1 MGKKAR
7 LNKDALFKLL
17 KYEPHAGQML
27 VHRSRARKRVLACG
41 VRWGKSTLAAMEA
54 IAAAMEPRE
63 SSIGWVAAPTYDLS
77 KRIFDIIVSTVTAR
91 LSHRIIALKEHEHR
105 LILLN
110 LGGGKSEIRC
120 KSADSPVSLLGEGLD
135 WLIIDEA
142 SRIKSTIWEGHLS
155 QRLIDKKGW
164 ALIISTP
171 RGKGWFYDAW
181 RRGQGRDSEYE
192 SWNAPSWSNPL
203 LDASVIEAE
212 RGRLPERVFQQEYAA
227 QFLEG
232 SGSVFR
238 YVRESA
244 RGVFQEPLPNKSYF
258 AGLDLAK
265 TEDYTVLVI
274 MNRACEVVFVD
285 RFQRLDWGLQLER
298 VRASLKKYNN
308 ASVLVDSTG
317 KGEPVYEA
325 LCRQYGRAEAYPF
338 TNRSKNDLITQL
350 CMLLEQRKITLPK
363 PELWP
368 DGIDELENF
377 EYSVTEQGTMRTGAA
392 GSGHDDCVI
401 ALALAAWHARRAPG
415 PSRIIF
421 CDSWEDVQRAINQPP
436 DD

>member
-27 VHRSRARKRVLACG
+27 VHRSRAKKRVLACG

-54 IAAAMEPRE
+54 MAAAMEPRE

-77 KRIFDIIVSTVTAR
+77 KRIFDIIVSTVSAH
-91 LSHRIIALKEHEHR
+91 LSHRIISLKEHEHR

-155 QRLIDKKGW
+155 QRLIDKRGW
-164 ALIISTP
+164 ALMISTP

-238 YVRESA
+238 YVRENA
-244 RGVFQEPLPNKSYF
+244 TGTIAAPIPKTSYF

-265 TEDYTVLVI
+265 SEDFTVLVI
-274 MNRACEVVFVD
+274 MNRELEVVFVD
-285 RFQRLDWGLQLER
+285 RFQRCDWGVQIER
-298 VRASLKKYNN
+298 VRASLKRYNN

-325 LCRQYGRAEAYPF
+325 LCRQYGQVEPYLF

-350 CMLLEQRKITLPK
+350 CMLLEQRKITLLK

-377 EYSVTEQGTMRTGAA
+377 EYSVTEQGAMRTGAA

-401 ALALAAWHARRAPG
+401 ALALAAWHAKRAP
-415 PSRIIF
+415 R
-421 CDSWEDVQRAINQPP
+421 PP
-436 DD
+436 QFRSFNDWGALKRWVERGQE

>member
-7 LNKDALFKLL
+7 LNKEALFKLL

-27 VHRSRARKRVLACG
+27 VHRSRAKKRVLACG

-54 IAAAMEPRE
+54 MAAAMEPRE

-77 KRIFDIIVSTVTAR
+77 KRIFDIIVSTVSAH
-91 LSHRIIALKEHEHR
+91 LSHRIISLKEHEHR

-155 QRLIDKKGW
+155 QRLIDKRGW
-164 ALIISTP
+164 ALMISTP

-238 YVRESA
+238 YVRECA
-244 RGVFQEPLPNKSYF
+244 TGTFAEPIPDASYF

-265 TEDYTVLVI
+265 TEDFTVLVI
-274 MNRACEVVFVD
+274 MNRKLEVVFVD
-285 RFQRLDWGLQLER
+285 RFQRLDWGIQIER
-298 VRASLKKYNN
+298 VRASLQRYNN

-325 LCRQYGRAEAYPF
+325 LCRQYGRATAYPF

-350 CMLLEQRKITLPK
+350 CMLLEQRKITLPRAD
-363 PELWP
+363 LWP

-377 EYSVTEQGTMRTGAA
+377 EYSITDHGTTRTGAA
-392 GSGHDDCVI
+392 GAGHDDAVI
-401 ALALAAWHARRAPG
+401 ALALAAWHAKRAPA
-415 PSRIIF
+415 PSSIMF
-421 CDSWEDVQRAINQPP
+421 F
-436 DD
+436 DDFDQMLRWVEQASE